1 MSKTTKRMGPGEAAQ
16 QSADVLREFFRLAYR
31 ARIPAWIQAEL
42 IQCSV
47 ASVFRLKK
55 APDTRISSVS
65 YLLAR
70 SASDAIRTGLDTG
83 TLPVEG
89 GEDSG
94 RRIIE
99 LLT

>member
-1 MSKTTKRMGPGEAAQ
+1 MQKPKRMAPDEAAEE
-16 QSADVLREFFRLAYR
+16 SEEALRVFFHLAYR
-31 ARIPAWIQAEL
+31 ARIPSAVQAEL
-42 IQCSV
+42 IQCSP
-47 ASVFRLKK
+47 ASVFRLRK

-70 SASDAIRTGLDTG
+70 SASDAIRKGLHTG